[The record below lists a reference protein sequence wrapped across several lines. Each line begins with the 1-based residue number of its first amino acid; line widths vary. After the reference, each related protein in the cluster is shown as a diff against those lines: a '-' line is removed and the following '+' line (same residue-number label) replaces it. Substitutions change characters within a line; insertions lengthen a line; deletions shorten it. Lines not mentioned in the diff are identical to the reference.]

1 MLHLK
6 FHPDSIAKRF
16 FVSAG
21 ILFLTACG
29 AVQKQT
35 HESQA
40 QVIAKLASQAGNFER
55 AIIHKDTSA
64 LEVILTDDFRL
75 IRSSGEVDNKESFLQ
90 GFKSA
95 SLTTD
100 PYTVEDQSIR
110 LYGDSAL
117 VCGKAKMTG
126 ISAGVAF
133 TLHYRFTHTFI
144 RSGHK
149 WLICN
154 SQITPIQPRS
164 AT

>member
-1 MLHLK
+1 MLQLK
-6 FHPDSIAKRF
+6 FHPDSVVRRSV
-16 FVSAG
+16 VSAG
-21 ILFLTACG
+21 IIFLTACG

-40 QVIAKLASQAGNFER
+40 QVIAGLASQASEFEK
-55 AIIHKDTSA
+55 AIIHKDISA
-64 LEVILTDDFRL
+64 IEAALTDDFRL
-75 IRSSGEVDNKESFLQ
+75 IRSSGEVDNKETFLQ

-95 SLTTD
+95 DLTTD

-117 VCGKAKMTG
+117 VSGKVKMTG
-126 ISAGVAF
+126 ITAGVAF
-133 TLHYRFTHTFI
+133 TLHYRFIHTFI
-144 RSGHK
+144 RSGEK

-154 SQITPIQPRS
+154 SQITPIQQRS